1 MKEKIEQHSRNY
13 WNKTWG
19 KFIKFNGII
28 APSAKL
34 LQHLV
39 HNLVRGGIVLDI
51 GCGEG
56 RNSLYLSRVGF
67 NVISID
73 LSIEAVRATKQNF
86 FSEDLRGLSMGG
98 DSRYLPLAN
107 ESVDGILAHHV
118 FDHMDGE
125 SFRLSTNEASR
136 VLKQNG
142 VMLITM
148 DTFAT
153 ASTDPNT
160 VVKDDGTVVFVSGAN
175 KGMLVRPY
183 IESEIQNYV
192 HNGWEILKDELT
204 PKRSKILLL
213 RKVGV
218 V

>member
-1 MKEKIEQHSRNY
+1 MKEIIEQHSRNY

-19 KFIKFNGII
+19 RFIKFNGII

-39 HNLVRGGIVLDI
+39 HNLTRGGIVLDI

-73 LSIEAVRATKQNF
+73 LSSEAVRATKQIF
-86 FSEDLRGLSMGG
+86 FSQDLRGLSMRA
-98 DSRYLPLAN
+98 DARHLSIAD

-125 SFRLSTNEASR
+125 SFKLATSEATR
-136 VLKQNG
+136 VLKIGG
-142 VMLITM
+142 VMLLTL

-153 ASTDPNT
+153 ASSDPNT
-160 VVKDDGTVVFVSGAN
+160 VVKDDGMVVYVRGAN
-175 KGMLVRPY
+175 KGMVVRPY
-183 IESEIQNYV
+183 VESEIKDYV

-213 RKVGV
+213 RKTRIT
-218 V
+218 